1 MRRIAAKDIEDG
13 MVLALEVVNN
23 RGEALLNIG
32 DRLRKTYAAKLE
44 AWGVQ
49 EVVVEGETAAPA
61 SSAPGAATASPR
73 PEEGPATL
81 PQEMEERIVARI
93 SHRFADV
100 IEDPVMRG
108 LMEISTKHVLA
119 RAAKRYGVK

>member
-1 MRRIAAKDIEDG
+1 MRRIAPKDIEDG

-49 EVVVEGETAAPA
+49 EVAVEGEEPAPA
-61 SSAPGAATASPR
+61 NAAAAVTDSAR
-73 PEEGPATL
+73 EEPSVTL

-93 SHRFADV
+93 NHRFANV